1 MDPPAE
7 IAVLHYP
14 GAQLS
19 ALHGLTDVFG
29 IASDQSRLTSG
40 TTAPML
46 RVSHWCPETAAG
58 PVVKTYDT
66 HPQLPNRPTVAIAGP
81 SLRDLP
87 EDPEMLDTL
96 AAWLKERHVESCI
109 VCSVCSGVYLLAR
122 SGLLDGRAAT
132 MHWCHA
138 EDLATRFPAVRIE
151 AESLVVDDG
160 DIITAGAVMAWTDLG
175 LRIVNRLLGPT
186 VTVATARYMLF
197 DPAGREQR
205 HYSGF
210 APRLGHGDAPV
221 LRVQHWLQAIGAR
234 DVTVAAMAERAGL
247 EQRTFLRRF
256 HRATGLRPTE
266 YCQHLRIGR
275 AREMLELSGRSV
287 AQVAWEVGYGD
298 EAAFRRVFRK
308 VVGLSPGAY
317 RLRFGPEWADASLAV
332 ASAGI
337 VAAAAGPAGPAVSDG
352 VELRADEALAA
363 SPAPS

>member
-1 MDPPAE
+1 MALVDPPAE
-7 IAVLHYP
+7 IAILHYP

-29 IASDQSRLTSG
+29 IASDQSRLLG
-40 TTAPML
+40 GATAPML
-46 RVSHWCPETAAG
+46 RVSHWGPDTAAG
-58 PVVKTYDT
+58 PVFKTFDT
-66 HPQLPNRPTVAIAGP
+66 HPQLPGRPTMAIAGP

-87 EDPEMLDTL
+87 EDPLMLHTL
-96 AAWLKERHVESCI
+96 AAWLKERHDDGCV

-138 EDLATRFPAVRIE
+138 ADMAMRFPAVRIE
-151 AESLVVDDG
+151 AESTIIDDG

-175 LRIVNRLLGPT
+175 LRIANRLLGPT

-210 APRLGHGDAPV
+210 APRLNHGDASV
-221 LRVQHWLQAIGAR
+221 LRVQHWLQASGAR
-234 DVTVAAMAERAGL
+234 HVTLAAMADRAGL

-266 YCQHLRIGR
+266 YCQHLRIAH
-275 AREMLELSGRSV
+275 AREMLELSARTV
-287 AQVAWEVGYGD
+287 AQIAWEVGYGD
-298 EAAFRRVFRK
+298 EAAFRKVFRK
-308 VVGLSPGAY
+308 VVGLPPGAY
-317 RLRFGPEWADASLAV
+317 RLRFRPDRVAGRASE
-332 ASAGI
+332 ASPLSAR
-337 VAAAAGPAGPAVSDG
+337 AAARTPTSAVPG
-352 VELRADEALAA
+352 G
-363 SPAPS
+363 